1 MNDTNLSDEAAKEYV
16 AMTITMKYVQTDA
29 VHQAYVNGLRIGWRE
44 CRRRAEA
51 NRWVAFTNKE
61 LEIFDYYLDIEVEH
75 SPSETR
81 LSMVKELQAEL
92 SRRKEAP

>member
-1 MNDTNLSDEAAKEYV
+1 MNENDLSDEAAGE
-16 AMTITMKYVQTDA
+16 M
-29 VHQAYVNGLRIGWRE
+29 
-44 CRRRAEA
+44 CRKA
-51 NRWVAFTNKE
+51 NRWAAFTNKE